1 MFERILGI
9 FIFILYLFDTVF
21 AFDEKNN
28 GGKGMEKAFTFKGV
42 VFLESLAMPNLC
54 HLTRLSRRRIISQ

>member
-28 GGKGMEKAFTFKGV
+28 GGKDQPRKIRALKRPQAMDR
-42 VFLESLAMPNLC
+42 LAMP
-54 HLTRLSRRRIISQ
+54 S